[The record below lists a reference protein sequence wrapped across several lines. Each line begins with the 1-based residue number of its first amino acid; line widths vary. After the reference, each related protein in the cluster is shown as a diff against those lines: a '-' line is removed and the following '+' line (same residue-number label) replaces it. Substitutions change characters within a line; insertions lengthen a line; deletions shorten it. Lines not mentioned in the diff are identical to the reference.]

1 MEAAKKPSG
10 ARCFVWIVLAV
21 VFMIDVAMATG
32 AVSQDNVE
40 RGDFLLSPGKT
51 FVHYCSACHG
61 TTGKGDGR
69 YYAASLTPKPA
80 DLTAKEIS
88 ARDDEYLFEWISRG
102 SAAMG
107 KSNLCPPW
115 SKTIQ
120 EGHIRAIID
129 HIRTLAP
136 GDED

>member
-1 MEAAKKPSG
+1 MQAVKKPSG
-10 ARCFVWIVLAV
+10 AKCLVWVVLV
-21 VFMIDVAMATG
+21 VVLMIDVAMATV
-32 AVSQDNVE
+32 AVSQTNAK
-40 RGDFLLSPGKT
+40 RGDFLLSPKQT
-51 FVHYCSACHG
+51 FVHYCSPCHG
-61 TTGKGDGR
+61 PTGKGDGR
-69 YYAASLTPKPA
+69 YYATSLTAKPT

-88 ARDDEYLFEWISRG
+88 ARDDEYLFEWISGG

-120 EGHIRAIID
+120 ERNIRAIID

>member
-1 MEAAKKPSG
+1 METAKKPSG
-10 ARCFVWIVLAV
+10 ARCFVWIVLVV
-21 VFMIDVAMATG
+21 VFMIDVTMATS
-32 AVSQDNVE
+32 AVSQDNAE
-40 RGDFLLSPGKT
+40 RGDFLFSPKKT
-51 FVHYCSACHG
+51 FVHYCSPCHG
-61 TTGKGDGR
+61 PTGKGDGR

-88 ARDDEYLFEWISRG
+88 ARDDEYLFDWISRG

-115 SKTIQ
+115 SKTMQ
-120 EGHIRAIID
+120 ERHIRAIID
-129 HIRTLAP
+129 YIKKLVP